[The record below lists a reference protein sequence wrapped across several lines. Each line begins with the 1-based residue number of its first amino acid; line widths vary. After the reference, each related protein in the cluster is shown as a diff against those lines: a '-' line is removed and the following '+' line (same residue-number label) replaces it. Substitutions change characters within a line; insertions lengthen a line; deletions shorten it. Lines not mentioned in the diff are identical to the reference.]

1 MMSWNDSLSYQE
13 NVDKFLDS
21 LKDFSKTED
30 DQYKITKELLDR
42 KRLSTVKVFRK
53 RYQEVFKRIDKD
65 LMNVNYISA
74 KDLVQLKYKD
84 ELMFSYKPAK
94 YIFIPDVINM
104 LKKQI
109 NIKEVQLRDFRDGYL
124 SGNPDSI
131 MIKNIEKLKV
141 DILELYEKQS
151 VLREIHDTLN
161 KKKELDEEHATLVKK
176 IKDERTQLLE
186 FKKEMRE
193 HFESKD
199 IHKFEETAKKITKLQ
214 INDLELQLKELKAS
228 RLETDDYL
236 LLRLPEIV
244 ENNKEIKN
252 KKKKKTVKK
261 PKESKADAKDKSEKQ
276 EEEKAKPVK
285 KTKKTSKETTEQ
297 TGKGHDEGHAD
308 VDSSKKDMT
317 LEETGN
323 GNSGGETQTKLV
335 GGFNLIE
342 HITQQMDKKKNEFDE
357 KEEFQLNIE
366 SITNNEQSGSGMNDD
381 FSKPTT
387 EESFHTTPPF
397 SPSEQRDM
405 NEQPV
410 VNQTAG
416 ATNEDPFLSNV
427 NVSVHPDSNR
437 DIKQIKITGNAIGG
451 SMNSV
456 NSMNESAQTGG
467 ADPFATPDLE
477 PVNMGKTNG
486 FEDMTQEINNTQM
499 TGAGYGDISGSSP
512 GVFDSTYTNMQEP
525 KQNSGDIYNLGEMP
539 VNVNVI
545 KTL

>member
-1 MMSWNDSLSYQE
+1 MSWNDSLSYQE

-53 RYQEVFKRIDKD
+53 RYEEVFKRIDKD
-65 LMNVNYISA
+65 LMNVSYSNM

-94 YIFIPDVINM
+94 YIFIPDVLNM
-104 LKKQI
+104 LKRKI

-124 SGNPDSI
+124 SGNPDTK
-131 MIKNIEKLKV
+131 MIKNIEQLKL

-161 KKKELDEEHATLVKK
+161 KKKELDEEYATLVKK
-176 IKDERTQLLE
+176 IKDERVQLLE
-186 FKKEMRE
+186 LKKEMRE
-193 HFESKD
+193 HFEAKD
-199 IHKFEETAKKITKLQ
+199 IHQFEETAKKIIKLQ
-214 INDLELQLKELKAS
+214 INDLELRLKELKAS

-236 LLRLPEIV
+236 LLRSPEIV

-261 PKESKADAKDKSEKQ
+261 PKESKKDTNKEP
-276 EEEKAKPVK
+276 EEEQAKPVK
-285 KTKKTSKETTEQ
+285 KTKKTSKEKEQ
-297 TGKGHDEGHAD
+297 TGKGHDESNPD
-308 VDSSKKDMT
+308 VDSGKDMT
-317 LEETGN
+317 PEQIGN
-323 GNSGGETQTKLV
+323 GNSGNETQTKLV

-342 HITQQMDKKKNEFDE
+342 HLTKQMGEKENEFDQR
-357 KEEFQLNIE
+357 EELQLNIE
-366 SITNNEQSGSGMNDD
+366 SITNNDQFGSGMNDD
-381 FSKPTT
+381 VSKPTT

-397 SPSEQRDM
+397 NPSEQREM
-405 NEQPV
+405 NERPV
-410 VNQTAG
+410 VNQIAG

-427 NVSVHPDSNR
+427 NVSINPDSNPDSNP
-437 DIKQIKITGNAIGG
+437 DIKKVKITGNAVGG
-451 SMNSV
+451 SMNS
-456 NSMNESAQTGG
+456 MNEPTQTGG

-477 PVNMGKTNG
+477 PVNMGQTNG
-486 FEDMTQEINNTQM
+486 FEDMTQEINNNQM
-499 TGAGYGDISGSSP
+499 TGAGYGDMSGSSP
-512 GVFDSTYTNMQEP
+512 GVFDTTYTDIHES
-525 KQNSGDIYNLGEMP
+525 KQQLDGDIYNLREMP